1 MFIAR
6 WHIEARFG
14 HKQTVL
20 DLLQQWDEEVGS
32 QVGWTRD
39 KFRIV
44 TGSIGAKEAE
54 IQTEVE
60 VESLAAL
67 EAAFAKLGSIERHA
81 EWGREVE
88 EYIVSGSTYWEI
100 FRVVT

>member
-6 WHIEARFG
+6 WHVEARFG
-14 HKQTVL
+14 HKQKVL
-20 DLLQQWDEEVGS
+20 ELLEQWDEEIGS

-60 VESLAAL
+60 AESLAAL
-67 EAAFAKLGSIERHA
+67 EQAFANLGANERHA

-88 EYIVSGSTYWEI
+88 PYIVSGSTYWEI
-100 FRVVT
+100 FRVVD

>member
-6 WHIEARFG
+6 WHVEARFG
-14 HKQTVL
+14 HKQKAL
-20 DLLQQWDEEVGS
+20 DLLKQWDEEIGS
-32 QVGWTRD
+32 QVGWTGD

-67 EAAFAKLGSIERHA
+67 EEAFSKLGSVEGHD
-81 EWGREVE
+81 EWGREIE
-88 EYIVSGSTYWEI
+88 KYIVSGSTYWEI